1 MSPESGV
8 DEASTSRDAPSCGRS
23 RATDRWAPGRNALLF
38 VGLSLLLFAVY
49 LPSLGGSFLSDDFQ
63 VLVNNP
69 YVNALSIE
77 NLLAIFDP
85 SAAEKSFTGNY
96 APIDEILT
104 AIERHFFGDQV
115 FLYHLVNLLLHALN
129 TGLLIAWLRGAGLPA
144 PTALLGGLFFALHP
158 ANVEAV
164 AWMSQLK
171 TVASLSLSL
180 AALLAF
186 RSAPLIS
193 TVFFGAALLTKASA
207 LFALPAVAAWTWVHP
222 EPGYRHWRWVAV
234 WALVFALYAIPEFA
248 SFQSFGAAAS
258 PGFADGFEQLRSMA
272 AFFSRYAAM
281 ATTSHGLSAFHEPA
295 PARSLLDPW
304 WLAAL
309 PLLAGLAWR
318 AVAVLRSR
326 REEAVFWVAAAAGYA
341 PISQIFPFLYPMGD
355 RYLYFVLPGLIGA
368 LSLLGVDALARAR
381 AGRPGAL
388 PAAVSRGAVG
398 VAVGVAIVFGL
409 RSNQRAA
416 VWRDETR
423 LFLDA
428 ERHYPNGGPASLLQ
442 ARRAAQVGDADAAVV
457 ALARAEAA
465 GLGNFMVLPSDP
477 GLAPI
482 AGSPAFRDFV
492 RGMAGRW
499 IERSR
504 KWPTMN
510 QAQYHL
516 LAHAHMLRDELP
528 EAREALTRALDAGG
542 PQQEELRAELKQLR
556 GESAAPP
563 VDSNA

>member
-1 MSPESGV
+1 MSPEAGV
-8 DEASTSRDAPSCGRS
+8 DEAGTSHDAPFGWRGRLFS
-23 RATDRWAPGRNALLF
+23 RRKFGRDALLF
-38 VGLSLLLFAVY
+38 VGLFLLLNAVY
-49 LPSLGGSFLSDDFQ
+49 LPALAGFFVSDDFE

-69 YVNALSIE
+69 YVNALSVE
-77 NLLAIFDP
+77 NLLSVFDP
-85 SAAEKSFTGNY
+85 NSAEKSFTGNY
-96 APIDEILT
+96 APIDEILM

-115 FLYHLVNLLLHALN
+115 FYYHLVNLLFHAVN
-129 TGLLIAWLRGAGLPA
+129 AVLLIAWLRRAGVPETA
-144 PTALLGGLFFALHP
+144 ALLGGLCFALHP

-186 RSAPLIS
+186 RSAPRVSALL
-193 TVFFGAALLTKASA
+193 FGAALLTKASA
-207 LFALPAVAAWTWVHP
+207 LFALPTVAAWAWVHP
-222 EPGYRHWRWVAV
+222 ESGRWRWVGV
-234 WALVFALYAIPEFA
+234 WALLSGLYAIPEFA
-248 SFQSFGAAAS
+248 SFQSFGAAAT
-258 PGFADGFEQLRSMA
+258 PGYADIFEQLRSMA
-272 AFFSRYAAM
+272 AFSSRYALM
-281 ATTSHGLSAFHEPA
+281 AATSYGLSAFHEPA
-295 PARSLLDPW
+295 PARSVLDPW

-309 PLLAGLAWR
+309 PLLGALAWR
-318 AVAVLRSR
+318 ATAVLRSR

-368 LSLLGVDALARAR
+368 FSLLGADLLARFEAAGP
-381 AGRPGAL
+381 AGRTSAG
-388 PAAVSRGAVG
+388 AVSRGAV
-398 VAVGVAIVFGL
+398 VVAIVLVIFLGL

-416 VWRDETR
+416 VWRNETH

-442 ARRAAQVGDADAAVV
+442 ARRAAQVGDADAAVA

-477 GLAPI
+477 ALAPI
-482 AGSPAFRDFV
+482 TGSSAFREFV

-504 KWPTMN
+504 NWPTMN

-516 LAHAHMLRDELP
+516 LAHAHMLRNELP
-528 EAREALTRALDAGG
+528 QARSALDSALAAGG
-542 PQQEELRAELKQLR
+542 PQETELRAELNQL
-556 GESAAPP
+556 GAGPP
-563 VDSNA
+563 P